1 MHDFWFACV
10 LFQTIWSTWMKI
22 HQIEKTLKVNQLFW
36 MFIVWIAVLSLF
48 GYRRLP
54 GSRMFCV
61 CILFLFN
68 DFCQPYY
75 LNFNWTDFYAVF
87 TIRFH
92 YGCSWIDF
100 RIFKGC
106 HSKQLPFSAIS
117 FLRHNSKTT
126 WDMHMVPGK
135 ENIGN
140 FVFCLM
146 AWSVMWDESECSV
159 TCTLCKITFLEK
171 WDEYKERPFL
181 WPLTRRPSMDFKV
194 DYKLE
199 GKWLRTFI
207 TLMTSSWW
215 ALRRQN
221 YSSSWI
227 A

>member
-75 LNFNWTDFYAVF
+75 LNFNWTAFHAVF
-87 TIRFH
+87 TVRFH

-106 HSKQLPFSAIS
+106 HSCLQCFDAVGWVTGRASGLWKTSGGVVCLEWGADLHMAQLMPLPLTVSCSSKIQIGFT
-117 FLRHNSKTT
+117 FL
-126 WDMHMVPGK
+126 VPAYPGYPGK
-135 ENIGN
+135 EA
-140 FVFCLM
+140 V
-146 AWSVMWDESECSV
+146 
-159 TCTLCKITFLEK
+159 
-171 WDEYKERPFL
+171 
-181 WPLTRRPSMDFKV
+181 
-194 DYKLE
+194 
-199 GKWLRTFI
+199 KWL
-207 TLMTSSWW
+207 L
-215 ALRRQN
+215 
-221 YSSSWI
+221 
-227 A
+227 